1 MCRCG
6 LSVPL
11 YSYNIIYK
19 IKKVIRIILTVKD
32 IAVIKSIA
40 ATDFLYIY
48 KPSSFRVFFLYC
60 LTSS

>member
-6 LSVPL
+6 LNVPI
-11 YSYNIIYK
+11 SSDNSIYK
-19 IKKVIRIILTVKD
+19 IIKVIRIILTVKD
-32 IAVIKSIA
+32 IAVIRSIA
-40 ATDFLYIY
+40 ATDLLYIY